1 MALASLLSAIAASV
15 APRLAGLL
23 LRLVGAEVVTLGRWC
38 REFVLAKLRGALDAI
53 GLAETSWPPREHVL
67 AARLLS
73 DQSGSP
79 ARWRG
84 GRAAGIHVG
93 ELRWGG
99 QFR

>member
-1 MALASLLSAIAASV
+1 MA
-15 APRLAGLL
+15 PGLAGLL

-79 ARWRG
+79 FG
-84 GRAAGIHVG
+84 GAGVPRAFTSESFDG
-93 ELRWGG
+93 EVNFGR
-99 QFR
+99 